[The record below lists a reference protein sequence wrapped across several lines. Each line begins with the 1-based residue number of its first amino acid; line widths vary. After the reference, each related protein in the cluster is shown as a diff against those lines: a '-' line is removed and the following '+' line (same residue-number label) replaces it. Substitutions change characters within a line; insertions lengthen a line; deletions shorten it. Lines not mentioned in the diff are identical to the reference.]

1 MCEAERWAA
10 ELVAKENNAFNET
23 LERITKFAR
32 EYKEVETNREKLAS
46 LPLDELLGRISDGID
61 ACVIYTVGH
70 KDYFVNQD
78 CAPERDE
85 QLSEHCRKCISQ
97 WLNEEAK

>member
-23 LERITKFAR
+23 LKRITKFAQ
-32 EYKEVETNREKLAS
+32 EYKEVETNRQKLARM
-46 LPLDELLGRISDGID
+46 PLDELLGRISDNSD
-61 ACVIYTVGH
+61 QCVIYSLGY

-78 CAPERDE
+78 CVPECGDVTA
-85 QLSEHCRKCISQ
+85 EHCRKCITR

>member
-10 ELVAKENNAFNET
+10 ELVAKENNAFNDT

-32 EYKEVETNREKLAS
+32 EYKEVETNRQKLEC
-46 LPLDELLGRISDGID
+46 LPLDELLGGISDGID
-61 ACVIYTVGH
+61 TCVICALGH
-70 KDYFVNQD
+70 KDYFVNYD

-85 QLSEHCRKCISQ
+85 LMSEHCRKCIAQ
-97 WLNEEAK
+97 WLNEEAT

>member
-32 EYKEVETNREKLAS
+32 EYKEVETNCEKLAS
-46 LPLDELLGRISDGID
+46 LPMEELLGRISDSTD
-61 ACVIYTVGH
+61 FCVIYALGH

-78 CAPERDE
+78 CAPECDE
-85 QLSEHCRKCISQ
+85 SASEHCHKCIAR
-97 WLNEEAK
+97 WLNEEAT

>member
-46 LPLDELLGRISDGID
+46 LPLDELLGIISDNSD
-61 ACVIYTVGH
+61 QCVIYALGG

-78 CAPERDE
+78 CNSHDNDMACDYCRRCITEW
-85 QLSEHCRKCISQ
+85 LSA
-97 WLNEEAK
+97 EAT